1 MIYDNIN
8 EAWKHLSTNVLTLG
22 DEVSGTKELQNVCFT
37 INDINKNILTIRKN
51 FAPHYYLG
59 ELIWYASGINDVN
72 FISDYGAIWKKLSD
86 DGVTNNSAYGYIIQH
101 KHGFDQLDKVIELLK
116 KDQNS
121 RRAVVNINYANDK
134 VIETKDEPCTI
145 ALQFFVRDGKVNTTA
160 IMRSND
166 LWTGTPYDIFYF
178 TELQKYVANKLNLEY
193 GAYTHF
199 ATSLHIYNRDEKNIL
214 DSINLKNNMEVFIDA
229 QKILNDPTDFLNAI
243 KKAKEE
249 NDLTPRQIK
258 DFTLEKA
265 IKDNVLIIKE

>member
-59 ELIWYASGINDVN
+59 ELIWYASVINDVN

-243 KKAKEE
+243 KKAKKE

>member
-116 KDQNS
+116 KDENS
-121 RRAVVNINYANDK
+121 RRAVVNINYANEK

-229 QKILNDPTDFLNAI
+229 QKILNDPTDFLDAI

-249 NDLTPRQIK
+249 NDLTPRQVK